1 MWKCPPER
9 VLVAV
14 DFGEAST
21 GALGI
26 AGYVASAFG
35 AAVTVLHAE
44 RFEPPPY
51 FTLDQI
57 ARLETERRDAQA
69 LAVDH
74 LRRFAAAVTA
84 YPIEPIVVDEP
95 PAEAILHAAASG
107 DLIVMGTHGRRGPGR
122 WWLGSVAERVV
133 RHAVVPVL
141 VTRADAATGA
151 GVFDRILLVG
161 GAAAGG
167 PARAC
172 VDRLA
177 GTFGSTVVAGGPVAH
192 CGPDAAR
199 DASLVAV
206 AVESGARAPLAA
218 GDPESLLAACTRP
231 VLFIP
236 DC

>member
-1 MWKCPPER
+1 MWNCPPER

-14 DFGEAST
+14 DFGEASA
-21 GALGI
+21 GAVGI

-35 AAVTVLHAE
+35 AAVTALHAE

-57 ARLETERRDAQA
+57 ARLETERRDVQA

-74 LRRFAAAVTA
+74 LRQFAAAITV
-84 YPIEPIVVDEP
+84 YPIEPLVVDEP
-95 PAEAILHAAASG
+95 PAEAILHAAATV

-133 RHAVVPVL
+133 RHAPVPVL
-141 VTRADAATGA
+141 VMRAGAAPPA
-151 GVFDRILLVG
+151 GVFDRMLLLG
-161 GAAAGG
+161 EPAADGAA
-167 PARAC
+167 RRC

-177 GTFGSTVVAGGPVAH
+177 GTFGSTILPGGPIARWQ
-192 CGPDAAR
+192 PDAAR
-199 DASLVAV
+199 DASLVIV
-206 AVESGARAPLAA
+206 AVERGERGSLAA
-218 GDPESLLAACTRP
+218 GGPEALLAACTRP

-236 DC
+236 E